1 MSALITLDWDT
12 LILAGNFKKKKH
24 ITLEVQQF
32 ITTASCLGSVLGTK
46 KSPENTLLS
55 VLKTHFCDTHELSVN
70 PGYILASFTEKKKK
84 KKFTRKKCYSF
95 FARSNFMK
103 CTTKHLHI
111 SKRHA
116 RFSPNS
122 LTCYFGYNSRPL
134 KCTELIDSNGL
145 FLFGKSEQRLTW
157 AAEGSVS
164 PLSRFVCVRL
174 PRRGTLLTKL
184 PPTVP
189 PPDPPALLPNPPL
202 TRPKSH
208 VSCQLLSY
216 IFTILSSG
224 VCSRRS

>member
-12 LILAGNFKKKKH
+12 LILAGNLKKKN
-24 ITLEVQQF
+24 TLPLKYSSLSLLLVVLGVQ
-32 ITTASCLGSVLGTK
+32 GTK

-70 PGYILASFTEKKKK
+70 PGYILASFTKKKK

-95 FARSNFMK
+95 FARGNFMK
-103 CTTKHLHI
+103 CTTKH
-111 SKRHA
+111 KRHV

-189 PPDPPALLPNPPL
+189 PPGPPALLPNPPL